1 MLEKTALP
9 HPAVLPFRPSLLPFQ
24 WGDIKGRIIT
34 LDASC
39 QFSLN
44 LFISFRV
51 SLEGYAHGKCRLL
64 SSHRRRKRDRWQG
77 RQCSSTELFFYC
89 NKRGGDNGLPNPDN
103 CNPVTAR
110 CQVICGFFFFSFFF
124 FFFFSS
130 PVDALPLIQLLL
142 VLQALNSKLG
152 CSQKKKEKKASYT
165 FTDNVIYR
173 GVAVEGNGHRSCL
186 PPPRTAWC
194 RDPPKTHILHGSGCA
209 Y

>member
-1 MLEKTALP
+1 MANADFSVPTDGGRETAGRADSVPPLSFSFTVTREGVTTVCQTLTT
-9 HPAVLPFRPSLLPFQ
+9 AILSLL
-24 WGDIKGRIIT
+24 
-34 LDASC
+34 A
-39 QFSLN
+39 
-44 LFISFRV
+44 
-51 SLEGYAHGKCRLL
+51 ARL
-64 SSHRRRKRDRWQG
+64 SVGS
-77 RQCSSTELFFYC
+77 
-89 NKRGGDNGLPNPDN
+89 
-103 CNPVTAR
+103 
-110 CQVICGFFFFSFFF
+110 FFFLFFF

-152 CSQKKKEKKASYT
+152 CSQKKKGKKASYT
-165 FTDNVIYR
+165 FTDKVIYR